1 MNTQTLNLIISFIAT
16 VILGII
22 IVPKL
27 RKLKIGQV
35 VRDDGPKSHLKK
47 SGTPTMGGIIMILVI
62 VAILGFYAIKKPIF
76 ILPIV
81 AVLGFGV
88 IGFIDDY
95 ITDGEYYDTTIYHA
109 KIYSPYSI
117 SNEIDKYED
126 HDECYGAL
134 EFRALN
140 KVVNELVKDENNYKR
155 F

>member
-1 MNTQTLNLIISFIAT
+1 M
-16 VILGII
+16 VI
-22 IVPKL
+22 
-27 RKLKIGQV
+27 
-35 VRDDGPKSHLKK
+35 
-47 SGTPTMGGIIMILVI
+47 TPE
-62 VAILGFYAIKKPIF
+62 
-76 ILPIV
+76 
-81 AVLGFGV
+81 
-88 IGFIDDY
+88 Y
-95 ITDGEYYDTTIYHA
+95 ITDGEYYNTTIYHA